1 MRDMKFE
8 ISLEQF
14 SGPLDLMLHLIKDK
28 KLDLFDLNILEL
40 ANQYIAF
47 LEGVEESKLEIA
59 SEYIS
64 ELAGL
69 IEYKSKRLLPREKS
83 ELEVADLEEDEANL
97 VRRLI
102 EYQRFKE
109 VSMTLNDR
117 FNERVLQYSKPL
129 SRELFKNLKSNLEK
143 DSTYD
148 QSVYDLI
155 SAMNKVMKRYKIA
168 NPVDVSIQRVELS
181 VDDRI
186 ITLRQEFLDQKVMTL
201 DTLLEK
207 SYSLHHFI
215 VTFLAVL
222 DMLRMGDLLFSMQE
236 EVVYLKGAV

>member
-1 MRDMKFE
+1 MKFE

-14 SGPLDLMLHLIKDK
+14 NGPLDLMLHLIKDK

-40 ANQYIAF
+40 ANQYIDF
-47 LEGVEESKLEIA
+47 LAQVEDSKLEIA

-83 ELEVADLEEDEANL
+83 ELEVADLDEDEANL

-109 VSMTLNDR
+109 VSIELNDR
-117 FNERVLQYSKPL
+117 FNERVMQYSKPL
-129 SRELFKNLKSNLEK
+129 SRELFKNLKNDIEK

-168 NPVDVSIQRVELS
+168 NPMDVSIQRVELS

-186 ITLRQEFLDQKVMTL
+186 ITLRQEFIDRKVMTL
-201 DTLLEK
+201 DVLLEK
-207 SYSLHHFI
+207 SSSLHHFI

-222 DMLRMGDLLFSMQE
+222 DMLRMGDLSLSKQD